1 MDDLGRSG
9 SSIFLLYRHI
19 REHMTDYYKEDD
31 IDEQLNLDSEEAAQF
46 HYFKLHDYDNNN
58 KLDGLELYAAIAHF
72 STEHSANKEESGD
85 PTPTPIDLDESQLE
99 RLVNTILE
107 QDDENDDGFVDYYE
121 FVQAQR
127 GTKEKQADPN
137 NL

>member
-1 MDDLGRSG
+1 
-9 SSIFLLYRHI
+9 
-19 REHMTDYYKEDD
+19 MTEYYEKDD
-31 IDEQLNLDSEEAAQF
+31 IDEQLNLDSEEATQF

-72 STEHSANKEESGD
+72 EHEGKPEEQDNPES
-85 PTPTPIDLDESQLE
+85 IQLDESQLQH
-99 RLVNTILE
+99 LVDTILE
-107 QDDENDDGFVDYYE
+107 QDDANDDGFVDYYE

-127 GTKEKQADPN
+127 GAKEKQTNQN